1 VLAAQASGEEVL
13 ASIRLGVGVAYH
25 GDGQV
30 FTSYLRSDYGVK
42 NEGRWWEIVSPM
54 ESGTDQ
60 LKKRDLPY
68 ISDAAW
74 SRTPCTTLHS
84 TILLQPFAVPK
95 ART

>member
-1 VLAAQASGEEVL
+1 MGIFNIYVEMLQLICPKLV
-13 ASIRLGVGVAYH
+13 
-25 GDGQV
+25 
-30 FTSYLRSDYGVK
+30 TRSNFENQIY
-42 NEGRWWEIVSPM
+42 IICTLICM